1 MEKTG
6 VNSTDN
12 MKNTEKQL
20 IAVTGPMASGK
31 NFVCSIFENDGW
43 KSIDADL
50 LVHDAINELAP
61 TIYATF
67 KKDAEK
73 QNINIL
79 LNDDEK
85 NPEINRKSLGQLLF
99 SNPALLKKQE
109 MLVYPYVIKKTNE
122 FIDKNK
128 KAIIN
133 ATVLYKT
140 PELLNRCQK
149 IYYVKAPLIK
159 RLIRAK
165 KRDGLSIIQ
174 ILKRFKSQKNLLREY
189 KKFSIP
195 IFIWNN

>member
-43 KSIDADL
+43 KSIYADL

-61 TIYATF
+61 TIYAAF

-165 KRDGLSIIQ
+165 TRDGLSIIQ

>member
-1 MEKTG
+1 
-6 VNSTDN
+6 

-31 NFVCSIFENDGW
+31 NLVCSIFENDGW

-79 LNDDEK
+79 LNDNEK

-128 KAIIN
+128 KTIIN